1 MLDPHDLKRFIDAQ
15 GPLYVQ
21 ALDEL
26 RAGAKRSHW
35 MWFIF
40 PQLSGLGRSATAQR
54 YGISGRDEALAYLQ
68 HPVLGP
74 RLEECL
80 QALLAWRGR
89 SARQL
94 LGTPDDQKLRSCVTL
109 FGTVAVDNVLYS
121 EVLDVFFGGQ
131 ADPLTLAKLAS
142 G

>member
-54 YGISGRDEALAYLQ
+54 
-68 HPVLGP
+68 
-74 RLEECL
+74 
-80 QALLAWRGR
+80 
-89 SARQL
+89 
-94 LGTPDDQKLRSCVTL
+94 
-109 FGTVAVDNVLYS
+109 
-121 EVLDVFFGGQ
+121 
-131 ADPLTLAKLAS
+131 
-142 G
+142 